1 MQPWPSCV
9 SSDAPF
15 FTSSQLPPQPLISFP
30 PPLPPWEIPYQMGP
44 PIFGTIRKQAQIS
57 HSWSSYLYH
66 LRSIRDW
73 LSKDQGPPLNTLSI
87 SNSIW
92 NLNWKRFCPY
102 STIWTLS
109 CKPRAFFRVL
119 WATLL
124 LKGLHV
130 RNFPSRLYSQLL
142 ISSFL
147 SSSLTTI
154 TSSSSVVSFMF
165 SRLFITS
172 STITPNKRKDK
183 PSVQDQ
189 GRE

>member
-1 MQPWPSCV
+1 MTEHRELFISIGNPSTTTLQAYYESTSPYRFCYWEQPWPSCV

-130 RNFPSRLYSQLL
+130 RNFPVDSTH
-142 ISSFL
+142 SF
-147 SSSLTTI
+147 
-154 TSSSSVVSFMF
+154 
-165 SRLFITS
+165 
-172 STITPNKRKDK
+172 
-183 PSVQDQ
+183 
-189 GRE
+189 